1 MDCVN
6 LVPDCVSVPMK
17 LVSLRWI
24 FTSNF
29 QSVSYATA
37 ASTFGGIVNVA
48 RRMRLRDA
56 MLVLRCL
63 GRAVS
68 STEQFH
74 RNARTTV
81 RL

>member
-6 LVPDCVSVPMK
+6 LVPDCVSVSMK
-17 LVSLRWI
+17 VVSILWI
-24 FTSNF
+24 VTSNS

-37 ASTFGGIVNVA
+37 ANTFGGIVNDA

>member
-1 MDCVN
+1 MDCVD
-6 LVPDCVSVPMK
+6 LVPDCVSVSMK

-37 ASTFGGIVNVA
+37 ASTFGGIVNVV
-48 RRMRLRDA
+48 RRVRLRDA

-63 GRAVS
+63 ARAVIAIS
-68 STEQFH
+68 AIH
-74 RNARTTV
+74 KILMYN
-81 RL
+81 

>member
-1 MDCVN
+1 MDCVD
-6 LVPDCVSVPMK
+6 LVPDCVSVPMWV
-17 LVSLRWI
+17 VSLRWI
-24 FTSNF
+24 FASNF

-48 RRMRLRDA
+48 RRMRLRDV

-68 STEQFH
+68 STEQLH
-74 RNARTTV
+74 GNARTTV

>member
-68 STEQFH
+68 STELLH
-74 RNARTTV
+74 HNARTTV

>member
-1 MDCVN
+1 M
-6 LVPDCVSVPMK
+6 PDFVSVPMK

-24 FTSNF
+24 FTSNL

-48 RRMRLRDA
+48 RRMRLRDV

-68 STEQFH
+68 STEQLH

>member
-1 MDCVN
+1 MDCVV
-6 LVPDCVSVPMK
+6 LVPDCVSVSMK

-24 FTSNF
+24 FASNL

-56 MLVLRCL
+56 MLVLGFL
-63 GRAVS
+63 ARAVIVIS
-68 STEQFH
+68 AIHKTLMY
-74 RNARTTV
+74 N
-81 RL
+81 

>member
-56 MLVLRCL
+56 MLVLGCL
-63 GRAVS
+63 ARAVIAIS
-68 STEQFH
+68 AIHKTLMY
-74 RNARTTV
+74 N
-81 RL
+81 